1 MMALVSKDLWN
12 MRTAFVSMG
21 IFAVVFISIFR
32 DQSLM
37 FMIAPIFFSTMVG
50 SSLAVDDMCKWD
62 LFAVSSGVRRKDIV
76 LSKYMTGAVASVVGC
91 CLGIVLMLAFGVVD
105 GNVDYI
111 MTLQMIFTGLLLALV
126 ICGLTIAVY
135 FVTGDSTKGQYISI
149 IVTVV
154 AIIGLV
160 SASAVVSEILGD
172 IIPVMGIVAILC
184 LVVVAVSYRA
194 SVSRFEA
201 RDLSGKKGRGRRL
214 RCSDSW
220 FTTCAACSPTCR
232 WRSWR
237 PPSRPCTSGSSG

>member
-1 MMALVSKDLWN
+1 
-12 MRTAFVSMG
+12 
-21 IFAVVFISIFR
+21 
-32 DQSLM
+32 
-37 FMIAPIFFSTMVG
+37 
-50 SSLAVDDMCKWD
+50 
-62 LFAVSSGVRRKDIV
+62 
-76 LSKYMTGAVASVVGC
+76 
-91 CLGIVLMLAFGVVD
+91 MLAFGVVD
-105 GNVDYI
+105 GNVDYV

-201 RDLSGKKGRGRRL
+201 RDL
-214 RCSDSW
+214 
-220 FTTCAACSPTCR
+220 
-232 WRSWR
+232 
-237 PPSRPCTSGSSG
+237 